1 MSLPTQKKSAFLFTF
16 TKSSMIT
23 NNSLI
28 LTQTLEFFTPKL
40 NGWKL
45 NVLVGSASVI
55 ALIAIM
61 IQSAVYRSLKSLGSR
76 HINQMI
82 IPSLV
87 KFSFNFYLL
96 LYVFNSWLKKILVNT
111 IVLRPCVVM
120 EFQVRGYKIRKMFAK

>member
-1 MSLPTQKKSAFLFTF
+1 
-16 TKSSMIT
+16 MIT

-28 LTQTLEFFTPKL
+28 LTQTLDFFTPKL

-45 NVLVGSASVI
+45 NVLVGSASII

-87 KFSFNFYLL
+87 KFSFNIYLFIN
-96 LYVFNSWLKKILVNT
+96 VFFNSWLQKISVNT
-111 IVLRPCVVM
+111 IVLRPYSMAITVM
-120 EFQVRGYKIRKMFAK
+120 EFQLRG